1 MGAGAVDIN
10 AHADRVEHGE
20 TGRRIRFSYEE
31 IGWGGNVVGPQA
43 RRPSPNFRAAGLGAM
58 CLESPRA
65 STDSLSPP
73 RPYPP
78 SLSLIC
84 HLQSRAHRATI
95 PAGLS
100 STLFLFSP
108 SYIYLSLSL
117 FFVFRLSFFLR
128 RESNRF
134 GVSAFQRILVLPTS
148 LDSFLPFFLPRER
161 KSAKLDLIPCET
173 TKRFGIRNSALV

>member
-65 STDSLSPP
+65 STDPLSPP

-108 SYIYLSLSL
+108 SYISLSLSL
-117 FFVFRLSFFLR
+117 FFVFRISHSSSVENRTASELAHSNEYSYFLRRSIPSFLSFFL
-128 RESNRF
+128 
-134 GVSAFQRILVLPTS
+134 
-148 LDSFLPFFLPRER
+148 ER
-161 KSAKLDLIPCET
+161 GRA
-173 TKRFGIRNSALV
+173 RN